1 MSTKTEQAVISMQ
14 KKNLDSAVRLAQ
26 MSIENSQRI
35 LQLQVDVARDL
46 FDEGVASAKQM
57 AHVGSP
63 QEAMELRARYA
74 QQSAEK
80 MFACSRSIAEI
91 TAELQTEMGKMVSDQ
106 LNSGSHDMLEAMQQ
120 FMTGMPLNNHA
131 AAEVLQHT
139 FDAARK
145 TLEQVAKV
153 SSEAFTAFSIPPGN
167 GSKHR

>member
-1 MSTKTEQAVISMQ
+1 MSTKSEQTVAQMQ

-26 MSIENSQRI
+26 MSIENSQKI
-35 LQLQVDVARDL
+35 LQLQVEVARDL
-46 FDEGVASAKQM
+46 FDDGVASAKKLAQ
-57 AHVGSP
+57 VGTP

-80 MFACSRSIAEI
+80 MFSCSRSIAEL

-106 LNSGSHDMLEAMQQ
+106 LNAGSHDMLEAMQQ
-120 FMTGMPLNNHA
+120 MMGDMPLNNHA
-131 AAEVLQHT
+131 AAEMLQHT

-153 SSEAFTAFSIPPGN
+153 SSEAFAAFSYLPNQKGK
-167 GSKHR
+167 GR